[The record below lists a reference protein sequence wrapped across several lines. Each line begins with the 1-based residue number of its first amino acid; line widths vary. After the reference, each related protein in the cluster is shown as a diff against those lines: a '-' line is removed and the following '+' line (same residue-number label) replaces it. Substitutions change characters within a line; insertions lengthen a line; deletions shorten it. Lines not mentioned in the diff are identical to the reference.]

1 VTGHRRHGS
10 GLPAAIRFL
19 TRVPVPGPSSG
30 AETLARSVPWFPVVG
45 GAIGALVAG
54 VYGVGL
60 LLWPALVAA
69 VVAVAAGLVVT
80 GAFHEDGLADTA
92 DALAGGSAHGDPAE
106 ALRIMR
112 DPTLGTFGVLALV
125 ASFAARVVA
134 LAALDTSAA
143 LAVLIGAHSLGRAA
157 AVGAMT
163 VEPAAPDGLGA
174 EHARRVGRRE
184 ISGAFAIAG
193 VLAIAAMGV
202 WGVAAAVVAAIP
214 AVALARYARRALGGI
229 TGDILGAVEQVAEV
243 LILLGAVAIAHN
255 GWGDVA
261 WWSHG

>member
-1 VTGHRRHGS
+1 MTGHRHGS
-10 GLPAAIRFL
+10 GLPTAIRLL

-30 AETLARSVPWFPVVG
+30 AETLARSVPWFPLVG
-45 GAIGALVAG
+45 GVVGALVAG

-60 LLWPALVAA
+60 LLWPPEVAA
-69 VVAVAAGLVVT
+69 VVAVGAGLVVT

-92 DALAGGSAHGDPAE
+92 DALGGSSAHGDPAE

-112 DPTLGTFGVLALV
+112 DPTLGTYGVLALV

-134 LAALDTSAA
+134 LAGLDAAAA

-163 VEPAAPDGLGA
+163 VEAAAPDGLGA

-184 ISGAFAIAG
+184 ISGALALAVVIA
-193 VLAIAAMGV
+193 VAAMGV
-202 WGVAAAVVAAIP
+202 WGLAAAVIAAIP
-214 AVALARYARRALGGI
+214 AMGLARHARRRLGGI

-243 LILLGAVAIAHN
+243 LIVLGAAAIAHN
-255 GWGDVA
+255 GWGDLA
-261 WWSHG
+261 WWSGG